1 MAIKG
6 DSQDFPGGPVVK
18 DFALPRWGLQFY
30 HQLGN
35 QVPIG
40 CGAWPKNL
48 KKIVILIPDKDDFR
62 PQSIKCKVV
71 DDFILVSFFLARVLS
86 ILLLFSKNHLLVSLV
101 FLYSVSVFNI
111 IDLCSNIY
119 YLLPLLWV
127 LFGLLYLVI

>member
-18 DFALPRWGLQFY
+18 DFALPRRQLQFY

-40 CGAWPKNL
+40 CGAWPKNF

-71 DDFILVSFFLARVLS
+71 ENFILVSFFLARALS
-86 ILLLFSKNHLLVSLV
+86 ILLLFSKNHLLFSLV